1 VHDPADRLN
10 FRRSDYMIVT
20 QRHREKV
27 NEGSENEEVQIGN
40 RSDTG
45 RGKAMGM
52 GSVAEALLG
61 KSP

>member
-1 VHDPADRLN
+1 
-10 FRRSDYMIVT
+10 
-20 QRHREKV
+20 
-27 NEGSENEEVQIGN
+27 VQIGN

-52 GSVAEALLG
+52 GSVAVALLG